1 MRYRYLW
8 LAAVL
13 LTISSLTGCGSSPRE
28 TYYTLSSAAAMNG
41 AAPASGE
48 FTYSIAVGP
57 VTLPD
62 AVDRPQLVLRAGPNE
77 VTFEELHR
85 WAGALKSEI
94 PRIIAEN
101 LAADLNVKR
110 VAAYP
115 QRAGDNADYRVLV
128 DIQRFDST
136 LGESVTIDALWTVKR
151 VSDGALRTG
160 HSNATESSSDGSY
173 DAVVAA
179 HSRAL
184 ATVSREIAE
193 AVRSIAATTSATTQ
207 R

>member
-1 MRYRYLW
+1 M
-8 LAAVL
+8 
-13 LTISSLTGCGSSPRE
+13 ISWVTGCGSSPKE
-28 TYYTLSSAAAMNG
+28 TYYTLSSAATMNG
-41 AAPASGE
+41 PVPASGE
-48 FTYSIAVGP
+48 SAYSVAVGP

-62 AVDRPQLVLRAGPNE
+62 AVDRPQLVLRVGPNE

-101 LAADLNVKR
+101 LAVELNVKR

-115 QRAGDNADYRVLV
+115 QSAGDNADYRVLV

-136 LGESVTIDALWTVKR
+136 LGESVSIDALWTVKR
-151 VSDGALRTG
+151 VSDGVLRTG
-160 HSNATESSSDGSY
+160 RSNATESSSGGSY

-184 ATVSREIAE
+184 AAISREISE
-193 AVRSIAATTSATTQ
+193 AIRSVSATTSATTQ